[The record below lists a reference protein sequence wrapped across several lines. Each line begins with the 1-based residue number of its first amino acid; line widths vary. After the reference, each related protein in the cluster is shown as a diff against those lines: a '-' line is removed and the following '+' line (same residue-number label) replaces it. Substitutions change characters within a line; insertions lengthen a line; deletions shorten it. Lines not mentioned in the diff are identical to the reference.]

1 MDSLNAI
8 KQAKKALELHRY
20 LFNQYNDSI
29 YLAALAKFQIEHGLI
44 PDMLIG
50 NKTAEALSLSPY
62 RYYKQIV
69 ANLERWRWKN
79 DWGSKY
85 LYVNIPG
92 FSMQLYNN
100 KIIEREHKIIVGKVD
115 NNDEIMPKEKKSFF
129 NRDEEDGGDSSKMSC
144 LGSGFYPLH
153 PLYPCNNL
161 FVFLT
166 AFSIYMWLKSKAYLT
181 GMNGMVKSSPSL

>member
-1 MDSLNAI
+1 MLMLIMVTIN
-8 KQAKKALELHRY
+8 QFHY

-85 LYVNIPG
+85 LYVNIIA
-92 FSMQLYNN
+92 SNLSYKRQ
-100 KIIEREHKIIVGKVD
+100 E
-115 NNDEIMPKEKKSFF
+115 
-129 NRDEEDGGDSSKMSC
+129 MSC
-144 LGSGFYPLH
+144 L
-153 PLYPCNNL
+153 
-161 FVFLT
+161 
-166 AFSIYMWLKSKAYLT
+166 I
-181 GMNGMVKSSPSL
+181 